1 LTFVS
6 AIIPIPSDTS
16 GQIYIIK
23 HTKIKIHRGFAML
36 EVRFHGRG
44 GQGAVTSARIL
55 AIAADK
61 EGKHSQAFPAFG
73 PERRGA
79 PVQAFTRIDNRPIT
93 LRSLVYEPDYIIV
106 LDPSLLRCVDVG
118 VGLKKGG
125 NSRIFV
131 NGERTCL
138 AGVDERK
145 TDCLDVTGLA
155 MKIIGKPIVNTA
167 MLAMLAQRTGIVSLR
182 SLEAAIMEAMP
193 GKIGEKNAELARNV
207 YEAMG
212 GKR

>member
-1 LTFVS
+1 M
-6 AIIPIPSDTS
+6 IEI
-16 GQIYIIK
+16 
-23 HTKIKIHRGFAML
+23 
-36 EVRFHGRG
+36 RFHGRG

-61 EGKHSQAFPAFG
+61 EEKHSQAFPAFG

-79 PVQAFTRIDNRPIT
+79 PVQAFTRIDDRPIT
-93 LRSLVYEPDYIIV
+93 LRSLVYEPDYIVV

-125 NSRIFV
+125 KSRIFV
-131 NGERTCL
+131 NGERSSL
-138 AGVDERK
+138 VGVDERK

-155 MKIIGKPIVNTA
+155 MNILGRPIVNTA
-167 MLAMLAQRTGIVSLR
+167 MLSMLAHRTGLVSLK
-182 SLEAAIMEAMP
+182 SLEGAIMEAMP
-193 GKIGEKNAELARNV
+193 GKVGEKNVELARKV

-212 GKR
+212 GKKTGRKG